1 MEVRVVST
9 PSAGADNEPVHCYV
23 AIELSKS
30 SWIVRFQTP
39 LTNKTSQYQV
49 KACDANALLE
59 LIERIR
65 TRVAR
70 ELRRP
75 IEVMSCYEAGYDGF
89 WLHRVL
95 KSHGI
100 HNHVLDPAS
109 LQVNRRAPRGPPLH
123 APGRLPARRDLHI
136 CAPAFLAP
144 HPLHA
149 ASDIAAGPP
158 TDALSPM
165 LSAAA

>member
-30 SWIVRFQTP
+30 SWIVGFQTP

-70 ELRRP
+70 ELSRP
-75 IEVMSCYEAGYDGF
+75 IEVMAFCAVAY
-89 WLHRVL
+89 
-95 KSHGI
+95 HGLW
-100 HNHVLDPAS
+100 VDRMM
-109 LQVNRRAPRGPPLH
+109 QGRG
-123 APGRLPARRDLHI
+123 
-136 CAPAFLAP
+136 
-144 HPLHA
+144 
-149 ASDIAAGPP
+149 
-158 TDALSPM
+158 M
-165 LSAAA
+165 

>member
-30 SWIVRFQTP
+30 SWIVGFQTP

-95 KSHGI
+95 KAHGI

-109 LQVNRRAPRGPPLH
+109 LQVNRRGRGGKRGRVGGEWSGLGVVPFLH
-123 APGRLPARRDLHI
+123 WG
-136 CAPAFLAP
+136 
-144 HPLHA
+144 
-149 ASDIAAGPP
+149 
-158 TDALSPM
+158 TE
-165 LSAAA
+165 